1 MSAPPLVPSPVYGLR
16 TWTAVGAQREERL
29 AGPRQGTPWP
39 TDGAWLEARCVHDHA
54 APAAGCDCGIHA
66 WHPRARGARRVLA
79 SRREIPGVVEAAG
92 AIELH
97 QDGFRAERGRPYA
110 LFAGP
115 NANTHLLRRLAD
127 AYGIEAVGVA
137 DADAIVAWCRA
148 RGLGL
153 APDVVEDLL
162 GPDAVVAARR
172 ERLARRRAAGI
183 RIAAMLAVIAALVAI
198 GLATSDD
205 PGDCT
210 LFGRTGEI
218 HVC

>member
-16 TWTAVGAQREERL
+16 TWTAVGPQGDERL

-39 TDGAWLEARCVHDHA
+39 DDGAWLEARCPHDHD

-66 WHPRARGARRVLA
+66 WHPGRHGARRVLA
-79 SRREIPGVVEAAG
+79 LRWEIPGVVEAAG

-110 LFAGP
+110 LFVGP
-115 NANTHLLRRLAD
+115 HANALRARRLAD
-127 AYGIEAVGVA
+127 AYGIEAVRVDGP
-137 DADAIVAWCRA
+137 DAVVAWCRA

-153 APDVVEDLL
+153 TPDVVEELL
-162 GPDAVVAARR
+162 GPDAIAARQRERR
-172 ERLARRRAAGI
+172 ERRRRAGI

-198 GLATSDD
+198 GLVTTDQPD
-205 PGDCT
+205 DCT
-210 LFGRTGEI
+210 LSGRTGEI